1 MVRPSRV
8 RCSLRP
14 LLLSGRLSA
23 VSKTVKDV
31 NPSDMSNHQDSQGY
45 RLKRRQFLA
54 NLLFAGGALSLAG
67 LQGAQ
72 AAEHPADG
80 WTMPDL
86 NKPDPKPSPT
96 PPPQPPILGRRVP
109 PKPPEVPP
117 QPPTAGVP
125 IPVPPPQPRDP
136 GLPCRGNVVPPKANP
151 DGR

>member
-1 MVRPSRV
+1 
-8 RCSLRP
+8 
-14 LLLSGRLSA
+14 
-23 VSKTVKDV
+23 
-31 NPSDMSNHQDSQGY
+31 MSNHQDSQGY

-72 AAEHPADG
+72 AAEHPSDG
-80 WTMPDL
+80 WTLPDL

-96 PPPQPPILGRRVP
+96 PPPPQPPIRGLRIP
-109 PKPPEVPP
+109 PKPLQPP

-125 IPVPPPQPRDP
+125 VPVPPPQPGDVP
-136 GLPCRGNVVPPKANP
+136 PCKGNVVPPKANP